1 MNKRRIFWGGV
12 IILFSALVFIALS
25 AGYVDTLF
33 DYRTFSSIEGSEKFG
48 VVTSN
53 PVGVFGLIVS
63 FWGYLIFGNYFVYLV
78 NFVLLLFGLFLLL
91 PARRGLLIGK
101 LFGFFL
107 FSTFIYFFLIHLNVF
122 SSPVGVL
129 ADSYLSFFSQIFGKV
144 GSAIVSLFVSCFFL
158 VLFLELKKIF
168 SFFDAVGKGMN
179 KTYIGTGKVC
189 AFGRKIFSLG
199 NSLKIK
205 SALRIFK
212 RKQKKMPLK
221 KADEIAF
228 DDVGESVFE
237 DFEFADGMGNANS
250 KENQDDT
257 KSTEKIVLH
266 GTSTERKEN
275 QRVSN
280 AEKFS
285 LPRIEKFLKDIP
297 VETAKNLAKLKSR
310 SAKIS
315 AILEQKLAEFGV
327 EAKVVGVNYGPVITQ
342 FELRPSPG
350 VKVSRFIS
358 LQDDLS
364 LALKAFSIRVQAPIP
379 GEDKIGIELPNEK
392 METITLR
399 KVLDGYRKNMFLPI
413 ALGVDIVGSPV
424 LTDLAKTPHLLIA
437 GATGSGKSVCINTII
452 NSLLFN
458 LSPDE
463 MRMIMI
469 DPKKIELSGYADI
482 PHLLH
487 EIITLPEDSLGA
499 LNWAAKEMDERYHL
513 LQKYNVR
520 DLRSFNK
527 VVDGLKQD
535 NLSEEEQAKKL
546 PYIVLVVDEFADLIM
561 TAGKD
566 IEKPITRLAQ
576 MGRAVGFHLILAT
589 QRPSTQVITG
599 IIKANFPSRIA
610 FRVSSKIDSRVILD
624 ANGAEKLLGRGDMLF
639 LAPGKS
645 DVIRVH
651 GAYISD
657 DEIENVVEYLKTQ
670 PKPKDSLQLFT
681 EEADAMSG
689 GFEDEDDLF
698 VEAAKFIVES
708 KTASVSM
715 LQRHFKIG
723 YARAGRL
730 IDLLE
735 QAGIIGPHLGS
746 KPREVRATEDELRF
760 LGYV

>member
-1 MNKRRIFWGGV
+1 M
-12 IILFSALVFIALS
+12 
-25 AGYVDTLF
+25 
-33 DYRTFSSIEGSEKFG
+33 
-48 VVTSN
+48 
-53 PVGVFGLIVS
+53 
-63 FWGYLIFGNYFVYLV
+63 
-78 NFVLLLFGLFLLL
+78 
-91 PARRGLLIGK
+91 
-101 LFGFFL
+101 
-107 FSTFIYFFLIHLNVF
+107 
-122 SSPVGVL
+122 
-129 ADSYLSFFSQIFGKV
+129 
-144 GSAIVSLFVSCFFL
+144 
-158 VLFLELKKIF
+158 
-168 SFFDAVGKGMN
+168 
-179 KTYIGTGKVC
+179 
-189 AFGRKIFSLG
+189 
-199 NSLKIK
+199 
-205 SALRIFK
+205 
-212 RKQKKMPLK
+212 
-221 KADEIAF
+221 
-228 DDVGESVFE
+228 
-237 DFEFADGMGNANS
+237 
-250 KENQDDT
+250 
-257 KSTEKIVLH
+257 
-266 GTSTERKEN
+266 
-275 QRVSN
+275 
-280 AEKFS
+280 
-285 LPRIEKFLKDIP
+285 PRIDNFLKAIP
-297 VETAKNLAKLKSR
+297 VETAKNLSKLKSR
-310 SAKIS
+310 SDKIAS
-315 AILEQKLAEFGV
+315 ILEKKLAEFGV

-342 FELRPSPG
+342 FELKPSPG

-364 LALKAFSIRVQAPIP
+364 LALRAFSIRVQAPIP

-392 METITLR
+392 IETITLR
-399 KVLDGYRKNMFLPI
+399 KVLDGYKKNMFLPI
-413 ALGVDIVGSPV
+413 ALGVDIVGNPV
-424 LTDLAKTPHLLIA
+424 VTDLSKTPHLLIA

-458 LSPDE
+458 LTPDE

-499 LNWAAKEMDERYHL
+499 LNWAAKEMDERYML

-520 DLRSFNK
+520 DLFSFNK
-527 VVDGLKQD
+527 VVDGLKQGH
-535 NLSEEEQAKKL
+535 LAEAERVKKL

-657 DEIENVVEYLKTQ
+657 EEIESVVEYLKTQ
-670 PKPKDSLQLFT
+670 PKPKDNLQLFT
-681 EEADAMSG
+681 EEADIMSN
-689 GFEDEDDLF
+689 GFEQEDDLF

-746 KPREVRATEDELRF
+746 KPREVRATEEELRI